1 MDQQTW
7 PARPQWGA
15 PPRAH
20 AVTFTGSTRDYF
32 GIWIVNVLLSIV
44 TLGIYTAWAKVRWLR
59 YFYGN
64 THIDG
69 HSFEY
74 HARPVQILIGRLI
87 VVAALVI
94 INVASQLTL
103 FVWALLI
110 PYLIALPWI
119 FNKAIAFNA
128 RMTSYRNVR
137 FGFAGN
143 YWHALGIF
151 LLMPIGVA
159 LTGGLLAP
167 VMSRMYAMYMGGN
180 TKYGAARF
188 HTDTP
193 LSPLYRNLG
202 ATVVFTIAA
211 GVLCVAIGAGIGAG
225 VAWVAAAAGLLP
237 RFDPQTLLAGP
248 EQVLIFGATIGGVL
262 SLYLT
267 SFLSFIF
274 YRAGVR
280 NIAFRHTALEG
291 GFALSSDLSRSR
303 YVWIIVTNF
312 LAMIFTLGL
321 ARPWAMIRTWRYLA
335 AHTVLHGPD
344 TLGAFV
350 EAQAQEGQVVAAE
363 FLDIEGIDFGL

>member
-7 PARPQWGA
+7 PATHWGA
-15 PPRAH
+15 PPHAH
-20 AVTFTGSTRDYF
+20 AITFTGTTRDYF
-32 GIWIVNVLLSIV
+32 GIWIVNVFLSIV

-64 THIDG
+64 TRLDG
-69 HSFEY
+69 YSFEY

-94 INVASQLTL
+94 FNVASQFTL
-103 FVWALLI
+103 FVWVLAV

-137 FGFAGN
+137 FAFAGN
-143 YWHALGIF
+143 YWHSLGIF
-151 LLMPIGVA
+151 VLMPFGVA

-167 VMSRMYAMYMGGN
+167 VMSRMYAMYIGGN
-180 TKYGAARF
+180 LKFGAARF

-193 LSPLYRNLG
+193 LGPLYRNLG
-202 ATVVFTIAA
+202 ATVVFTIVAGALCAA
-211 GVLCVAIGAGIGAG
+211 AGAGIGAG
-225 VAWVAAAAGLLP
+225 VVWVSSVTGLVERL
-237 RFDPQTLLAGP
+237 DPQVLLREPG
-248 EQVLIFGATIGGVL
+248 QVLIIGATVGGVV

-267 SFLSFIF
+267 GALSFLF

-280 NIAFRHTALEG
+280 NIAYNHTALEG
-291 GFALSSDLSRSR
+291 GHSFVSDLSRSR
-303 YVWIIVTNF
+303 YVWIIFTNF
-312 LAMIFTLGL
+312 LAMICTLGL

-335 AHTVLHGPD
+335 AHTVLHGPQ
-344 TLGAFV
+344 TLDGFV
-350 EAQAQEGQVVAAE
+350 EAQAQDGQVAAAE

>member
-103 FVWALLI
+103 FVWVLLI

-119 FNKAIAFNA
+119 FNKAIAFKK
-128 RMTSYRNVR
+128 
-137 FGFAGN
+137 
-143 YWHALGIF
+143 YW
-151 LLMPIGVA
+151 
-159 LTGGLLAP
+159 
-167 VMSRMYAMYMGGN
+167 
-180 TKYGAARF
+180 
-188 HTDTP
+188 
-193 LSPLYRNLG
+193 
-202 ATVVFTIAA
+202 
-211 GVLCVAIGAGIGAG
+211 
-225 VAWVAAAAGLLP
+225 
-237 RFDPQTLLAGP
+237 
-248 EQVLIFGATIGGVL
+248 
-262 SLYLT
+262 
-267 SFLSFIF
+267 
-274 YRAGVR
+274 
-280 NIAFRHTALEG
+280 
-291 GFALSSDLSRSR
+291 
-303 YVWIIVTNF
+303 
-312 LAMIFTLGL
+312 
-321 ARPWAMIRTWRYLA
+321 
-335 AHTVLHGPD
+335 
-344 TLGAFV
+344 
-350 EAQAQEGQVVAAE
+350 
-363 FLDIEGIDFGL
+363 IDC